1 MNRLPR
7 ELVDAILLKC
17 LARESRNQVLE
28 LRLVCRVFDR
38 TLKPYAL
45 RTLGLDFSRLSRMS
59 GFRRPE
65 HDALQTIGYHC
76 KSLYVDLMVLRDDME
91 VEFLETVFARVPSMT
106 DFCQTMQR
114 KYCLNDASFTET
126 EYLDTL
132 VTMLFNCRDVDR
144 LRLNLPF
151 QLVGRHVNAATM
163 ILANTLKA
171 FANRPE
177 EDSAP
182 LRTLVLENVTDVA
195 ICHLWMNP
203 SDVMNIMAVVAALEH
218 LVLTLR
224 RHENE
229 PPRVGWFGTCLWS
242 LIDSAGRLESLC
254 LIGMDQDDKPPR
266 GLKQTRFWQ
275 LPLDEWRARSL
286 PAPRVCLAH
295 LTCLELKRFEV
306 LPEILVKIMEDL
318 GETLEE
324 LYLSEVYLKAEQGR
338 DWNTDSKKILWVGVP
353 NQRPADDCH
362 WVAMAVRCA
371 CPRLRLC
378 RASFLAYDHYLRE
391 DCATAPRFDL
401 IDPCGLGRSL
411 SQRFVE
417 VVLGVPQPNDPSS
430 REPVE
435 YLPRDPIDDHRI
447 ASQPYVPATPEEE
460 NAQQEPKQQQ
470 CARLNYDN
478 DNDYHY
484 PYQQTQ
490 QQQPQQQ
497 QEHQQQQQQR
507 QKLLGKPASAPP
519 AAALAAAPPP
529 PPPPRAP
536 LRVDEYDVNA
546 YQTAVANPT
555 SQWHK
560 SIDGIFANCN
570 QNTLDEL
577 HYIAET
583 ACRGMNEI
591 HRRRSEWT
599 AGYSMANE
607 YADNLLSHVPPA
619 DDAEQDAA

>member
-1 MNRLPR
+1 MDRLPR

-17 LARESRNQVLE
+17 LTGESKNEVLE

-38 TLKPYAL
+38 TLKPYAC
-45 RTLGLDFSRLSRMS
+45 RTLGLDFSRLSRLS
-59 GFRRPE
+59 GFRRPQA
-65 HDALQTIGYHC
+65 DALQTIGYHC

-91 VEFLETVFARVPSMT
+91 VEFLEAVFARVPSMT

-126 EYLDTL
+126 EYLDAL
-132 VTMLFNCRDVDR
+132 ETMLFNCRDVDR

-177 EDSAP
+177 EDSAD
-182 LRTLVLENVTDVA
+182 LETLVLENVTDVA

-203 SDVMNIMAVVAALEH
+203 SDVMNIMGVVAALKH

-229 PPRVGWFGTCLWS
+229 PPRVGWFGACLWN
-242 LIDSAGRLESLC
+242 LIENAGLLESLC
-254 LIGMDQDDKPPR
+254 LIGMDHEDKPPR

-275 LPLDEWRARSL
+275 LTPDEWRARSL
-286 PAPRVCLAH
+286 PAPRVYLAH
-295 LTCLELKRFEV
+295 LACLELKRVEM
-306 LPEILVKIMEDL
+306 LPEILVKMMEEL
-318 GETLEE
+318 GDTLEE
-324 LYLSEVYLKAEQGR
+324 LYLNEVYLKAEQAR
-338 DWNTDSKKILWVGVP
+338 DWNADSKKVLWVGLP
-353 NQRPADDCH
+353 NLRAPDDGQ
-362 WVAMAVRCA
+362 WLAMAVRCA
-371 CPRLRLC
+371 APRLRLC

-391 DCATAPRFDL
+391 DGAFSSDFDL
-401 IDPCGLGRSL
+401 VDPCGLGRGL

-430 REPVE
+430 GDPVE
-435 YLPRDPIDDHRI
+435 YLPRDPADDRFI
-447 ASQPYVPATPEEE
+447 APQPRSSPASQTAEHDL
-460 NAQQEPKQQQ
+460 QQARQQ
-470 CARLNYDN
+470 N
-478 DNDYHY
+478 
-484 PYQQTQ
+484 
-490 QQQPQQQ
+490 
-497 QEHQQQQQQR
+497 
-507 QKLLGKPASAPP
+507 
-519 AAALAAAPPP
+519 PPP
-529 PPPPRAP
+529 PPPPQQQQQNHTLQQNQQQQHDGQQEQRQRHQEHHSDQSRQPAPPAHAPARTP
-536 LRVDEYDVNA
+536 LRIEDYDVNA
-546 YQTAVANPT
+546 YQMAVANPT

-560 SIDGIFANCN
+560 SIDGVFANCN

-591 HRRRSEWT
+591 HRRRGEWT
-599 AGYSMANE
+599 TVNGVANE
-607 YADNLLSHVPPA
+607 YSDNLIIHLPSA
-619 DDAEQDAA
+619 EDAEQQDAA